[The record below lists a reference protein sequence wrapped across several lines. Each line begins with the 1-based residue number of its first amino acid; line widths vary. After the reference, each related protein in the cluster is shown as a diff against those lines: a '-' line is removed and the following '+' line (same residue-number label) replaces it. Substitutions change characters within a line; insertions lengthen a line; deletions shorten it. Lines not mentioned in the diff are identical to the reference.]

1 MFLKSF
7 TFRAWASLVFAVC
20 LLIIAYGLL
29 FEQGKYALIPRHRES
44 ESGTDLGIYTTN
56 QTRLV
61 YESNSTGKDGIDDI
75 LQMLSEN
82 EDDSSEGSRLKTTES
97 PTPSTS
103 KSKHKD
109 LRLDQ
114 YEILAPPRRKEE
126 SHDELTGKTLTTNP
140 SVQVVIVTA
149 KRSGSSF
156 VGELFNANPHVFY
169 LYEPLYIP
177 MKSVL
182 DHTLK
187 NDQFT
192 RIAKDVWNHTLRCN
206 FSDEYPSSRSWLN
219 RGEKSFDSCKS
230 NAAIKGSSVLCP
242 VLLIPEPKIGSV
254 LNDLCNDRPYTVL
267 KTIRVQNISE
277 LKTFIEDPGLNVKIL
292 HLVRDPR
299 AVMNSRWSLKQPN
312 KDLLRRKGPRADEV
326 LDLCDHMQRNIAF
339 DSSTPEW
346 LKDRYIRVRFEDLA
360 QDPIGETKRIYG
372 KLGMQLHD
380 NVISWI
386 KKNTQGVNNIQGNK
400 DPFSRTRDTKKVVD
414 SWRSKLDSRKIKRIE
429 SSCWKTMDAL
439 SYTLSSLKTEQE
451 PR

>member
-1 MFLKSF
+1 
-7 TFRAWASLVFAVC
+7 
-20 LLIIAYGLL
+20 
-29 FEQGKYALIPRHRES
+29 
-44 ESGTDLGIYTTN
+44 
-56 QTRLV
+56 
-61 YESNSTGKDGIDDI
+61 
-75 LQMLSEN
+75 MLSEN
-82 EDDSSEGSRLKTTES
+82 EDDSSEESRLKTTES

-103 KSKHKD
+103 KPNHKD

-126 SHDELTGKTLTTNP
+126 SHGELTGKTLTTNP
-140 SVQVVIVTA
+140 SVQVVIVST

-177 MKSVL
+177 HKSVL

-206 FSDEYPSSRSWLN
+206 FTGQYPSSRSWLN
-219 RGEKSFDSCKS
+219 RGEDSFNSCKS
-230 NAAIKGSSVLCP
+230 NAAIKGSSLLCP
-242 VLLIPEPKIGSV
+242 VLRISENKIGSV
-254 LNDLCNDRPYTVL
+254 LNGLCHDRPYTVI

-277 LKTFIEDPGLNVKIL
+277 LKTFIEDPGLNIKIL

-299 AVMNSRWSLKQPN
+299 AVMNSRRGLQERN
-312 KDLLRRKGPRADEV
+312 FDLLRRKGPRADEV

-339 DSSTPEW
+339 ASSTPEW

-360 QDPIGETKRIYG
+360 QDPIGETKRIYV
-372 KLGMQLHD
+372 KLGMQFHD

-386 KKNTQGVNNIQGNK
+386 NNNTQGITNIQANK
-400 DPFSRTRDTKKVVD
+400 NPFTRTRDAKKVVD
-414 SWRSKLDSRKIKRIE
+414 SWRSKLDSSSIKRIQ
-429 SSCWKTMDAL
+429 SSCWKAMDAL
-439 SYTLSSLKTEQE
+439 SYNFASWLRQSKNQDKFTAWIF
-451 PR
+451 